1 MASFQINTS
10 PLGNRNNV
18 ETTATHLLPY
28 EPVAKKIISNKQR
41 SSEISD
47 TSKVEVSSF
56 GTKTGIG
63 KKVVHLQYHKPPEYA
78 NLSKDQNEELREWRL
93 KNPDNKGRKKGRDNK
108 RQNRKIP

>member
-1 MASFQINTS
+1 MGYLIAGIQCNDAGLQAAMASFQINTS

-56 GTKTGIG
+56 GTKDGIG
-63 KKVVHLQYHKPPEYA
+63 KTGVHLQYHNSSECDTP
-78 NLSKDQNEELREWRL
+78 SKDQKEELR
-93 KNPDNKGRKKGRDNK
+93 K
-108 RQNRKIP
+108 